1 MSFEIFTTK
10 RLQLRR
16 LSAADYRDIFQN
28 YSKPAIMELLGLQTD
43 AEYEKEFDK
52 YQQGHS
58 MYNRSLL
65 TFQLIDPQTNQI
77 IGSAGFHNW
86 SFDHKRAEIGYSL
99 KSDEYKGK
107 GLMSEVV
114 SFIIHYGFTVMDL
127 QRIEAMVGPNNIPS
141 LRLMEK
147 NHFTREGQLRKHY
160 FVNDHWE
167 DSVVFSLLKEEYELM
182 HK

>member
-1 MSFEIFTTK
+1 MTFEIFTTA

-16 LSAADYRDIFQN
+16 ISAADFKDIFQN
-28 YSKPAIMELLGLQTD
+28 DSKPAIMQLLGLQTE
-43 AEYEKEFDK
+43 AEYEKELDK
-52 YQQGHS
+52 FQQGHS
-58 MYNRSLL
+58 MYNKSLL
-65 TFQLIDPQTNQI
+65 TFQLIDPQTNQVL
-77 IGSAGFHNW
+77 GNAGFHNW

-114 SFIIHYGFTVMDL
+114 PFIIHYGFTEMNL

-167 DSVVFSLLKEEYELM
+167 DSVVFSLLKEEYELI